1 MTLTGKKSMSWIR
14 DVAHE
19 LKELD
24 VSKKSLRKFGIVIG
38 IILITVVIIFLWN
51 SVSWRVLLLS
61 LGGILLLNGIFIPNS
76 LKDIYKIWMGFAF
89 ALGWV
94 VSRIIL
100 TILFVFILTPIG
112 LLAKIFGKEFIDL
125 NFNKKNNS
133 YWIPKKDSPV
143 DYEKM
148 Y

>member
-1 MTLTGKKSMSWIR
+1 MSWIR

-24 VSKKSLRKFGIVIG
+24 ISKKSLRKFGIVIG
-38 IILITVVIIFLWN
+38 LILISITIIFFWN
-51 SVSWRVLLLS
+51 SVSWKVMLLTV
-61 LGGILLLNGIFIPNS
+61 GGILLLNGIFIPKN
-76 LKDIYKIWMGFAF
+76 LKDIYKVWMGFAF
-89 ALGWV
+89 GLGWI

-100 TILFVFILTPIG
+100 TILFVFILTPLG
-112 LLAKIFGKEFIDL
+112 LLAKLFGKEFLDL
-125 NFNKKNNS
+125 NFNKEKSS
-133 YWIPKKDSPV
+133 YWIPKKEEEA

>member
-1 MTLTGKKSMSWIR
+1 MSWIR

>member
-1 MTLTGKKSMSWIR
+1 MSWIR

-51 SVSWRVLLLS
+51 SVSWRVLLLT

>member
-1 MTLTGKKSMSWIR
+1 MSWIR

-38 IILITVVIIFLWN
+38 IILITIVIIFLWN
-51 SVSWRVLLLS
+51 SVSWKVLLLT

>member
-1 MTLTGKKSMSWIR
+1 MSWIR

-24 VSKKSLRKFGIVIG
+24 ISKKSLRKFGIIIG
-38 IILITVVIIFLWN
+38 IILITIAIIFLWN
-51 SVSWRVLLLS
+51 SVSWKVMLLT
-61 LGGILLLNGIFIPNS
+61 LGGILLLNGIFLPNN

-89 ALGWV
+89 ALGWI

-100 TILFVFILTPIG
+100 TILFVFILTPLG
-112 LLAKIFGKEFIDL
+112 LLAKLFGKEFLDI
-125 NFNKKNNS
+125 NFSKKNKS
-133 YWIPKKDSPV
+133 YWIQKKEEAA